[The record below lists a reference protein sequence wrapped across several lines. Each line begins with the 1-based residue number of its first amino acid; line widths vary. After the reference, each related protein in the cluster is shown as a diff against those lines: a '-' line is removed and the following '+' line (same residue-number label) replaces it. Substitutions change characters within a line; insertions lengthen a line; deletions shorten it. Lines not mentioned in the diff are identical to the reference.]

1 MLISFLICFSAFWA
15 SFAMIRFSV
24 HERHIVLWFPLC
36 FPFFVPFFIWCHCH
50 LFISVSELVLFVME
64 DTFGLR
70 WWDCGRLYKIC
81 VVWVNLH
88 IFQNV
93 YHAKIYVFI
102 LFFAI
107 LYCVSCH
114 EHFVVTEVSKQVSIS
129 YQGGSLYYCILTC
142 REAVPYLYLNCYVWA
157 MWDMRWFA
165 DRS

>member
-93 YHAKIYVFI
+93 YHAKIYLFI
-102 LFFAI
+102 LFLPFSIVFLAMNI
-107 LYCVSCH
+107 LWLPRFQNKFQSL
-114 EHFVVTEVSKQVSIS
+114 TKEVH
-129 YQGGSLYYCILTC
+129 CIT
-142 REAVPYLYLNCYVWA
+142 A
-157 MWDMRWFA
+157 F
-165 DRS
+165 